1 LRANIHI
8 GLGYYRLIKKLN
20 LKLRSKELFFT
31 FVIYTNRDKNMLGH
45 ASPKTTEIYTKT
57 IEINNKKIVGPLE
70 NLKNLNTFN
79 KKNNK

>member
-1 LRANIHI
+1 
-8 GLGYYRLIKKLN
+8 
-20 LKLRSKELFFT
+20 
-31 FVIYTNRDKNMLGH
+31 MLGH